1 MPARNICEARPTVNM
16 KKSDWSMD
24 RVELDLSMTIS
35 ACWKSNHP
43 LALEDQNRGGGNSR
57 GKGNEQYR
65 LGLTAPVEEDAQLAI
80 EALGFTLRE
89 IGWARL

>member
-1 MPARNICEARPTVNM
+1 M

-57 GKGNEQYR
+57 G
-65 LGLTAPVEEDAQLAI
+65 VDARSSNSRPMVNDRQSPN
-80 EALGFTLRE
+80 GPRM
-89 IGWARL
+89 